1 MYNNFEIYYF
11 SYQYLSIYTVK
22 IFQSIKDS
30 FIYYYSLIFII
41 ACLFFRKS
49 LFRIIRG
56 NGDLMLEQYLPFVGL
71 IIFGNIENLVLS
83 SQGVVAGV
91 NPLKLGI
98 ASIICVSL
106 WLIIG
111 TFGTQLLIDYVDF
124 IDFIGGLA
132 IFVLGLQAMIQ
143 SVRGE

>member
-1 MYNNFEIYYF
+1 
-11 SYQYLSIYTVK
+11 
-22 IFQSIKDS
+22 
-30 FIYYYSLIFII
+30 
-41 ACLFFRKS
+41 
-49 LFRIIRG
+49 
-56 NGDLMLEQYLPFVGL
+56 MLEQYLPFVAL

-91 NPLKLGI
+91 NPIKLGI

-124 IDFIGGLA
+124 IEFIGGLA
-132 IFVLGLQAMIQ
+132 IFVLGLQAMVESI
-143 SVRGE
+143 RG

>member
-1 MYNNFEIYYF
+1 
-11 SYQYLSIYTVK
+11 
-22 IFQSIKDS
+22 
-30 FIYYYSLIFII
+30 
-41 ACLFFRKS
+41 
-49 LFRIIRG
+49 
-56 NGDLMLEQYLPFVGL
+56 MLEQYLPFVAL
-71 IIFGNIENLVLS
+71 IVFGNIENLVLS

-111 TFGTQLLIDYVDF
+111 TFGTQILIQYVDF
-124 IDFIGGLA
+124 INFIGGFA

-143 SVRGE
+143 SARGE